1 MKDSRITIFRNTLD
15 SVIESLDAMLR
26 VARWT
31 GEETIPEPLKA
42 TASHLA
48 TRMGAADRL
57 ASARF
62 SGTAKD
68 AVRVNEIVATMRRLD
83 AAYVAFCRQS
93 ARTPVARDFA
103 ASALAAE
110 IDGARGSA
118 A

>member
-1 MKDSRITIFRNTLD
+1 MKDSRIAIFRTTLN
-15 SVIESLDAMLR
+15 SVIESLDAMLT

-57 ASARF
+57 TSARF
-62 SGTAKD
+62 AGSTKD
-68 AVRVNEIVATMRRLD
+68 AVRVSEMVASMRRLD

-110 IDGARGSA
+110 IDGARATA